1 MLHDLLR
8 FSFLPLMPCFCL
20 TLSFLICIPS
30 SLSLS
35 YRYAL
40 PSRDNSR
47 LCFIEIAVTNG
58 TANRQQK
65 YMGEPVSEVNLLLH
79 SIILMTVTVYIFYI
93 SMSYLIY
100 FNHSTVIVTIIF
112 IKIAV

>member
-1 MLHDLLR
+1 MLQYLLR
-8 FSFLPLMPCFCL
+8 FSFLPLMPRFCL

-40 PSRDNSR
+40 PSLDNGW
-47 LCFIEIAVTNG
+47 LCIIEIAVANG

-65 YMGEPVSEVNLLLH
+65 YMDEPLSEVNLLLH
-79 SIILMTVTVYIFYI
+79 
-93 SMSYLIY
+93 
-100 FNHSTVIVTIIF
+100 
-112 IKIAV
+112 